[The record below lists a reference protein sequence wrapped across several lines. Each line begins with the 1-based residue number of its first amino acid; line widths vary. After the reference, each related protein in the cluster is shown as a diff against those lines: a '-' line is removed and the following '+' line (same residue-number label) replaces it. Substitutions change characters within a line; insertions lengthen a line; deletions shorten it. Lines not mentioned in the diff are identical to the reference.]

1 MCSIRPEILTVF
13 KITNLDKLFSIHKD
27 APTALAT
34 FT

>member
-1 MCSIRPEILTVF
+1 VF

-27 APTALAT
+27 APTALPT